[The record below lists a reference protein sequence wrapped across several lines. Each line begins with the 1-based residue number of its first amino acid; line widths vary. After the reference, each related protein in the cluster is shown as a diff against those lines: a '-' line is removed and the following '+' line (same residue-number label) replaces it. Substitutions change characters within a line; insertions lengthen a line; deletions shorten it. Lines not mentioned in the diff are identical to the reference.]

1 MKVLKKYGE
10 EKTWCVFAFLPV
22 LMMKYPVET
31 TEGRK
36 GLFSSCSKQ
45 QSTMARKPQ
54 QQEPRT
60 AARGG
65 RSPGQLH
72 VAAGAQDSCMG
83 WQEPGTAARGSRSLT
98 QYHGVA
104 GAQNRCTGR
113 QEPRQL
119 HRAAGAHHKCTGRQE
134 PSTGAQGNRCP
145 AELHRVTGAQPSY
158 MLTVRQR
165 GVNAHR
171 LTFNVIS

>member
-104 GAQNRCTGR
+104 GAQ
-113 QEPRQL
+113 
-119 HRAAGAHHKCTGRQE
+119 HRCTGRQE

-145 AELHRVTGAQPSY
+145 AELHRVTGSQPSY

>member
-1 MKVLKKYGE
+1 MKVLKKSGE

-31 TEGRK
+31 TEGGK

-83 WQEPGTAARGSRSLT
+83 WQEPRTAARGSRSLT

-104 GAQNRCTGR
+104 GAQ
-113 QEPRQL
+113 
-119 HRAAGAHHKCTGRQE
+119 HRCTGRQE